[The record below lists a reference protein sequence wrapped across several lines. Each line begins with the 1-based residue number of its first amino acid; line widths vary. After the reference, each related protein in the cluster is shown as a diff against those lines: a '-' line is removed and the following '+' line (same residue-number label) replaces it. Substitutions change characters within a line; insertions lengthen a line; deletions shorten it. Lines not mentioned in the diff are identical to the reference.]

1 MFKFHRNF
9 IKIYVQLVYTK
20 SVQSVQK
27 TETKYVQSIQK
38 IATKF
43 VQNSQKLHKK
53 KYVQPVHTK
62 FVQFA

>member
-20 SVQSVQK
+20 SVQK
-27 TETKYVQSIQK
+27 KETKSVQSIQK

-62 FVQFA
+62 FVQSA

>member
-20 SVQSVQK
+20 SVQS
-27 TETKYVQSIQK
+27 VQSIQK

-62 FVQFA
+62 FVQSA